1 MKTVIAH
8 RIEQEKSDDNFSHC
22 LEEFRQS
29 VDTRRS
35 ELLEEVT
42 QLVDTAEQAEKLEK
56 ACHEE
61 EEATVKMKL
70 NRAW

>member
-1 MKTVIAH
+1 MNTFIAH
-8 RIEQEKSDDNFSHC
+8 RIKQEKSDDNFNHC

-35 ELLEEVT
+35 ELLEEAT

-56 ACHEE
+56 ACQEQ
-61 EEATVKMKL
+61 EEAQVRMSL

>member
-1 MKTVIAH
+1 MKTIIAH
-8 RIEQEKSDDNFSHC
+8 LIEQEESDYNFELC
-22 LEEFRQS
+22 LHEFNGA
-29 VDTRRS
+29 TGLRRG
-35 ELLEEVT
+35 ELLEEAT
-42 QLVDTAEQAEKLEK
+42 QLVDTAEQAEELEK